1 MITVCKINI
10 FQIQIANAFKSNYC
24 IFSFIFKQFAETQK
38 SRKDG
43 QKSMVW
49 NFIKSAVIKHRNN
62 LNN

>member
-49 NFIKSAVIKHRNN
+49 NFIKSAVIKQFE
-62 LNN
+62 